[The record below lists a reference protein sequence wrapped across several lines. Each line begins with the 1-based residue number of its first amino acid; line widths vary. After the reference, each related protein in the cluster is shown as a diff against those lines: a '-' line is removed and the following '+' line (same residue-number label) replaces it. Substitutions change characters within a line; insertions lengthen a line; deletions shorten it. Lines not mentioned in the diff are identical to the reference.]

1 MACCGVFSYRHEL
14 LFGDKARGSVAGHEI
29 KILPSVRDSQY
40 ISPKIGMKRQSFT
53 NFPSQ
58 RFNTLLTCYSLMF
71 KSIGQ
76 TLSGHKQIV
85 IAAIA
90 VSGMLLYAFPAQQ
103 LAVAQTLDN
112 DQNLAQRIVQD
123 TEQRID
129 QDQDQDQ
136 TQDID
141 QDLTQSNEANIDQSE
156 ENNQANIIETGD
168 NTASTTQTADEN
180 VVSARGGDAD
190 SWSKAHKGDSSASS
204 EGGDA
209 EAAVENEA
217 VTIQDSSADNNVLVN
232 ENTFGDDV
240 ALVDQDNTADQ
251 TAVNVGVQEQ
261 DQDATNLD
269 FDFATQY
276 GFQCRADLSIQSAAF
291 C

>member
-1 MACCGVFSYRHEL
+1 
-14 LFGDKARGSVAGHEI
+14 
-29 KILPSVRDSQY
+29 
-40 ISPKIGMKRQSFT
+40 
-53 NFPSQ
+53 
-58 RFNTLLTCYSLMF
+58 MF

-76 TLSGHKQIV
+76 TLSGHKQMV

-90 VSGMLLYAFPAQQ
+90 VSGMLLAFPAQQ
-103 LAVAQTLDN
+103 LASAQVDIRN
-112 DQNLAQRIVQD
+112 PQDLAQDIVQD
-123 TEQRID
+123 TEQSID

-136 TQDID
+136 DLD
-141 QDLTQSNEANIDQSE
+141 QEATNELDQSNEANIDQSE
-156 ENNQANIIETGD
+156 ENNQANVIETGD

-180 VVSARGGDAD
+180 IVSASGGDAGAD
-190 SWSKAHKGDSSASS
+190 SWAKAHKGDAKASS
-204 EGGDA
+204 DAEGGDA

-217 VTIQDSSADNNVLVN
+217 TTIQDSSADHNVLVN

-251 TAVNVGVQEQ
+251 TAVNVGLQEQDQ

-269 FDFATQY
+269 FDFASQY
-276 GFQCRADLSIQSAAF
+276 GIQCRADLSIQSAAF